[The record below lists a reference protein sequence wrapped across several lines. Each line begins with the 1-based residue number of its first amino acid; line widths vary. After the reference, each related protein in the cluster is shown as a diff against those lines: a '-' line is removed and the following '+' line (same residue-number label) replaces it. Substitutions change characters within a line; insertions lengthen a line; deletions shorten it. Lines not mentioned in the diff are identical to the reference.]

1 MLSLFF
7 FFLPAEIC
15 IFRTMPLWTSL
26 NLKSDIIKG
35 YYLHKIEVAY
45 LALNEYVT

>member
-1 MLSLFF
+1 
-7 FFLPAEIC
+7 
-15 IFRTMPLWTSL
+15 MPLWTSL